1 MEPRILIIDDDRTV
15 CQSLKLLFSKAGF
28 SVQTIYNPLNVLE
41 FVTSFFPDIVLLD
54 LNFSVD
60 TSGREGLHILEK
72 IRNVFPE
79 LPVILITAWGTLDL
93 AVDGMKRGARDFI
106 TKPWDNQQLLE
117 SVQTQLNLRSTGTDT
132 ITNPAALE
140 TIIGQSTPMMEVKSL
155 IMKVAQTDATVLITG
170 GSGTGK
176 ELVAEAIHDNSR
188 RKNQNFVKVNLG
200 GIPDELFESEMF
212 GHVKGAFT
220 GAIQHR
226 NGRFQE
232 AEGGTIFLDEVGEL
246 SGRAQ
251 VKLLRVLQEKTFEPL
266 GSSKTVRS
274 DIRIISA
281 THRELESMVATGEFR
296 EDLFYRV
303 NLLHIHLPALAE
315 RREDI
320 PLLVQYFVQRLNDSS
335 DGKHMEVNDKALQ
348 WLSHQDFP
356 GNIRQ
361 LRNIVER
368 TWLLSSKK
376 VLDQK
381 NFAMNLTSSASSDS
395 KTASKA
401 GIMTLEEMEIE
412 MIQRAMAFHDGN
424 ISRVARSLGITRSSL
439 YRRLSKYNV
448 DHGSIE

>member
-232 AEGGTIFLDEVGEL
+232 AEGGT
-246 SGRAQ
+246 
-251 VKLLRVLQEKTFEPL
+251 
-266 GSSKTVRS
+266 
-274 DIRIISA
+274 
-281 THRELESMVATGEFR
+281 
-296 EDLFYRV
+296 
-303 NLLHIHLPALAE
+303 
-315 RREDI
+315 
-320 PLLVQYFVQRLNDSS
+320 
-335 DGKHMEVNDKALQ
+335 
-348 WLSHQDFP
+348 
-356 GNIRQ
+356 
-361 LRNIVER
+361 
-368 TWLLSSKK
+368 
-376 VLDQK
+376 
-381 NFAMNLTSSASSDS
+381 
-395 KTASKA
+395 
-401 GIMTLEEMEIE
+401 
-412 MIQRAMAFHDGN
+412 
-424 ISRVARSLGITRSSL
+424 
-439 YRRLSKYNV
+439 
-448 DHGSIE
+448 

>member
-1 MEPRILIIDDDRTV
+1 
-15 CQSLKLLFSKAGF
+15 
-28 SVQTIYNPLNVLE
+28 
-41 FVTSFFPDIVLLD
+41 
-54 LNFSVD
+54 
-60 TSGREGLHILEK
+60 
-72 IRNVFPE
+72 
-79 LPVILITAWGTLDL
+79 
-93 AVDGMKRGARDFI
+93 
-106 TKPWDNQQLLE
+106 PWDNQQLLE